1 METSLRYWQLCQI
14 SLTRERAGYEIRSLP
29 LAQAFF
35 QSQFSTAPTAARD
48 IQPTLL
54 SQFQAK
60 PSEIALTQRAQAGLC
75 LRCNISYPILKACR
89 MIANVFSGDHQ
100 FTYHDLLPFVLNDD
114 GKALIVLDQ
123 DGKTHLK
130 LDDSGTPQPTAFK
143 IFAIEVLRTFKSDSA
158 TSMSLDNWAFLRTK
172 RHPELQNFLAE
183 FGFQHLSDW
192 ALLNR
197 VRLKLVERLAERDR
211 HLVAA
216 FHAVYRRDRRQQR
229 GNSKCLDPT
238 TAQLTEMR
246 LLLEPSGLPCQTPD
260 ALLKALR
267 QVAQQ
272 LRQYDIWSHRTP
284 LEVQN
289 PESGYYELRHDL
301 PRPDLDEFEGEQQ
314 EFLELLQQQLPLAL
328 ANAVEQGIAAHRV
341 QLEKSRKYAP
351 FAASFVV
358 GLQRYYCEGLSL
370 REIGPQLGMSSWD
383 QTRRILNPG
392 DLLTQ
397 VRRLTV
403 QQVFDQILKKA
414 QALGLASTPP
424 EPSYLKT
431 LAEQIEAFIDAEIFA
446 EAATEIKTG
455 KHRSLNSVYAQ
466 HLKHYFEQ
474 LGGSKS

>member
-1 METSLRYWQLCQI
+1 METTSRYWQLCQV
-14 SLTRERAGYEIRSLP
+14 SLTRARAGYETRSLP
-29 LAQAFF
+29 LAQAFL
-35 QSQFSTAPTAARD
+35 QDQASTALQA
-48 IQPTLL
+48 IQATLL
-54 SQFQAK
+54 SQFRSKQ
-60 PSEIALTQRAQAGLC
+60 PEITPTHRAQAGLC
-75 LRCNISYPILKACR
+75 LRCYISHPILKACQT
-89 MIANVFSGDHQ
+89 IAHLFSGDHQ

-130 LDDSGTPQPTAFK
+130 LEDAGTPQPTAFK
-143 IFAIEVLRTFKSDSA
+143 IFAVEVLRTFKSDSA
-158 TSMSLDNWAFLRTK
+158 TSMSLGNWAFLQTK
-172 RHPELQNFLAE
+172 RYPELKAFLSE

-197 VRLKLVERLAERDR
+197 VRPKQIEQLAARDR
-211 HLVAA
+211 HLVEA
-216 FHAVYRRDRRQQR
+216 FHTVYRRDRRQQR
-229 GNSKCLDPT
+229 GHSKCLDPT
-238 TAQLTEMR
+238 IAQLTEMQR
-246 LLLEPSGLPCQTPD
+246 LLEVAGLPRITPD
-260 ALLKALR
+260 EILKALK

-289 PESGYYELRHDL
+289 PESGHYELRHDL
-301 PRPDLDEFEGEQQ
+301 PTDDHDEFDGEQQ
-314 EFLELLQQQLPLAL
+314 EFLEFLQQQLPLAL

-403 QQVFDQILKKA
+403 QQVFDQILNKA

-431 LAEQIEAFIDAEIFA
+431 LSEQLEAFVDAEIFA
-446 EAATEIKTG
+446 EAATEIKAG
-455 KHRSLNSVYAQ
+455 KHRSLNSIYAQ
-466 HLKHYFEQ
+466 HLKRYFEQ
-474 LGGSKS
+474 HLLGGSKS